1 MEQLIKMVSEK
12 TGISAD
18 QAKGA
23 VDTVLGF
30 LKDKIPGIGG
40 QLDGLLSGDL
50 GCLADM
56 AKDKLGL

>member
-12 TGISAD
+12 TGISED

-23 VDTVLGF
+23 VDTVMGY
-30 LKDKIPGIGG
+30 LKDKFPAMGG
-40 QLDGLLSGDL
+40 QLDSVMGGNL
-50 GCLADM
+50 GGVADS

>member
-12 TGISAD
+12 TGISED

-23 VDTVLGF
+23 VDTVMGY
-30 LKDKIPGIGG
+30 LKDKFPAMGG
-40 QLDGLLSGDL
+40 QLDAVMGGSL
-50 GCLADM
+50 GGIADS